1 MKSSDLTN
9 SKREEAKKA
18 MQEAL
23 KNNDSEAFSS
33 AMNQMMDVIAEEI
46 REDARQQA
54 EEIRDQQDSAVLAAR
69 GVHQLTSKEKEFYQK
84 FGECIKAKD
93 PKQALS
99 NMSLA
104 FPETVIN
111 AVFDELR
118 TNHPLLSRIDFI
130 PTGAAVKMIMN
141 TNGLDRA
148 TWGAL
153 CDEITKEA
161 SAGIK
166 VVDATLFK
174 LSAFIFVCKQLLILG
189 PEWLDRFVRDTL
201 YEMYA
206 NGLEYGFIT
215 GTGKD
220 EPIGMDRQV
229 GEDVVVTA
237 GVYPQKEKI
246 VVPNFNISTIGNLI
260 SLLAVND
267 NGKPRAVCDLIMV
280 VNPADYFSKVFPAV
294 YIMAPDG
301 TWRNTMPYP
310 VEIIQSPYV
319 TIGEAVFGMAKRYF
333 ANAGSSLD
341 GNIDYSDHYRY
352 IEDERTY
359 IVKGF
364 ANGMPKDNSS
374 FLRLDISGV
383 QPPVFKFENVTYV
396 PSTDATLASL
406 KIGTLTLDP
415 EFDPEEDTYE
425 ADTTNATNTVTAVPS
440 DAGAT
445 VVVTVNDTVI
455 QNGSA
460 ATWEN
465 GENEVVVSVTAE
477 DGETTAAYTV
487 TVTKT

>member
-1 MKSSDLTN
+1 MKSSDLTT
-9 SKREEAKKA
+9 SKKDEAKQA

-23 KNNDSEAFSS
+23 KNNDSEAFGG
-33 AMNQMMDVIAEEI
+33 AMNQMMEALAEEI
-46 REDARQQA
+46 KADARQQA
-54 EEIRDQQDSAVLAAR
+54 EEAREQQDNAVLAAR

-84 FGECIKAKD
+84 FGECVNAKD

-99 NMSLA
+99 NMNLA

-111 AVFDELR
+111 SVFDDLR

-148 TWGAL
+148 VWGAL

-161 SAGIK
+161 SGGIK

-174 LSAFIFVCKQLLILG
+174 LSAFVFVCKQLLILG
-189 PEWLDRFVRDTL
+189 PEWIDRFVRDTL

-229 GEDVVVTA
+229 GDDVVVTA

-246 VVPNFNISTIGNLI
+246 AVPNFNITTIGNLI

-267 NGKPRAVCDLIMV
+267 NGKPRAVRDLIMI
-280 VNPADYFSKVFPAV
+280 VNPADYFSKVFPAI

-301 TWRNTMPYP
+301 TWRNTLPYP

-319 TIGEAVFGMAKRYF
+319 AIGEAVFGMAKRYF
-333 ANAGSSLD
+333 ANAGSSID
-341 GNIDYSDHYRY
+341 GNIDYSDHYHY

-415 EFDPEEDTYE
+415 EFDPSEDTYE
-425 ADTTNATNTVTAVPS
+425 AETTNATNIVTAVPA
-440 DAGAT
+440 DAGAAI
-445 VVVTVNDTVI
+445 VIKVNDTEI
-455 QNGSA
+455 QNGTA
-460 ATWEN
+460 ATWET
-465 GENEVVVSVTAE
+465 GENEVEVTVTAE
-477 DGETTAAYTV
+477 DGTTTETYTV
-487 TVTKT
+487 TVTKS